1 MRWFRKGE
9 PPRLLAVSPDT
20 ETRSTRR
27 SRIDMSPVRYSNRK
41 SSSSSVETNFYNLN
55 DQIIIVDK
63 SPHLCREIETPA
75 TRRVSL
81 QNGPT
86 SPQENYNTCRKN
98 RGGSLEKEFMVYRE
112 KRNPLLDKVKNTK
125 LSCFKSNG
133 PLRHCDDAA
142 STSGSD
148 CSGFGHVE
156 EISQCRYPGNYSET
170 HNEFEN
176 HNPWVK
182 MPNYDD
188 DVFYAKS
195 SITSPDECRWREG
208 KSLSN
213 RGTRCYSSGSECDRY
228 HAIPK
233 AGAKLSKSSDQIF
246 NDDFEPYNEDLP
258 ITIKSDKKT
267 DKHKIKNDKDTIG
280 PSSCLS
286 AKLRAMSDRYLKS
299 STNRFFSK
307 LYKQNGEEDEAVN
320 SGIDNVTKP
329 SGSKSRKKRGGVKA
343 KLRSFSYGALPGL
356 DEFQKGQSA
365 IFHDDIYHVSCDDEN
380 ILIHDC
386 EDADSGILVN
396 ESAASSVF
404 DSDRIS
410 SRCDSS
416 ASHSNPQGAC
426 HGRSVSGDQ
435 TYKKARVS
443 GRRSRDRTECA
454 KSKVRHSQRAL
465 SLDRKEILRRMPK
478 DGLDYEEPQY
488 LQLTEKQ
495 KMRQRDVS
503 RGDTGIPP
511 IPPCRK
517 PSKGNNHN
525 KVHSEFKVVRILRRN
540 PTDELGIFIAKTKLS
555 DEGHVGYLVAH
566 VVPGGLAAK
575 EGSLRIGDELLNVNG
590 RRLRDLTMPEAK
602 EALRSGASEI
612 DIVICRQREK
622 NSPEIRQREQ
632 PQKSHVLMRESSVDY
647 ENAIILGK
655 ERAIDKYDVRVER
668 RQTQDESTCNRDAL
682 SAADEATGGAPGPPS
697 HAGSA
702 GGHSHFLKG
711 QNASYSSM
719 NNKLLRRQVV
729 SYGGSNKEALALSC
743 ASEVVDVDTPDC
755 AADRTGDKTDSE
767 SEVQTPSTANFCT
780 LPRRPRAPT
789 HTYHTIT
796 FEKGHGKRPLGF
808 TIVGG
813 RDSPRGPLG
822 IFIKSILPQGQAI
835 EDGRLKAGDEV
846 LAVNGQACH
855 ELAHVEALAL
865 FKAVRSGTIELRV
878 CRRIKSAQS
887 TKAKSCTDLLND
899 DD

>member
-1 MRWFRKGE
+1 M
-9 PPRLLAVSPDT
+9 
-20 ETRSTRR
+20 
-27 SRIDMSPVRYSNRK
+27 
-41 SSSSSVETNFYNLN
+41 ETNFYNLS
-55 DQIIIVDK
+55 DQIIIVEK
-63 SPHLCREIETPA
+63 SPHRHRGETPVS
-75 TRRVSL
+75 RRISL

-86 SPQENYNTCRKN
+86 SPQESYNTSRKN
-98 RGGSLEKEFMVYRE
+98 RGGSLEKEYMVCRE

-133 PLRHCDDAA
+133 PLRHGDDAA

-156 EISQCRYPGNYSET
+156 DVTNCRYPSNYADS
-170 HNEFEN
+170 HIEFEN

-188 DVFYAKS
+188 DVFFVKNM
-195 SITSPDECRWREG
+195 TSPVECQWREG
-208 KSLSN
+208 KSFTN

-246 NDDFEPYNEDLP
+246 NDDYEAYGDVP
-258 ITIKSDKKT
+258 IALNPQKKT
-267 DKHKIKNDKDTIG
+267 DKLKTKDGKDSVG

-299 STNRFFSK
+299 STNRFLSK
-307 LYKQNGEEDEAVN
+307 LYRQAGENDEEVNGSN
-320 SGIDNVTKP
+320 DNILKTT
-329 SGSKSRKKRGGVKA
+329 SAATKSRKKRGGVKA

-356 DEFQKGQSA
+356 EEFQKGHSV
-365 IFHDDIYHVSCDDEN
+365 FHDDVYQISCDDEN
-380 ILIHDC
+380 VLIQDC

-396 ESAASSVF
+396 ESAASSIF

-410 SRCDSS
+410 SRCESS
-416 ASHSNPQGAC
+416 ASQATHTLHPC
-426 HGRSVSGDQ
+426 HGRSVSGDHS
-435 TYKKARVS
+435 YMKARTS
-443 GRRSRDRTECA
+443 GRMSRERKECPRPRP
-454 KSKVRHSQRAL
+454 RHTQRAL

-478 DGLDYEEPQY
+478 KENDYEEPQY

-495 KMRQRDVS
+495 RMRQRDAS
-503 RGDTGIPP
+503 QDCGIPP

-517 PSKGNNHN
+517 PSRGSRSDKTQN
-525 KVHSEFKVVRILRRN
+525 EFKVVRIIRN
-540 PTDELGIFIAKTKLS
+540 NPSDELGIFIAKTKLT

-566 VVPGGLAAK
+566 VVPGGLAEK
-575 EGSLRIGDELLNVNG
+575 EGTLRIGDELLNVNG
-590 RRLRDLTMPEAK
+590 RRLRDLTMSEAK
-602 EALRSGASEI
+602 EALKSGTADI

-622 NSPEIRQREQ
+622 SVDARQREPSQ
-632 PQKSHVLMRESSVDY
+632 RSVILMRESSVDY

-655 ERAIDKYDVRVER
+655 EKRADKCDVKIVR
-668 RQTQDESTCNRDAL
+668 RRSQDESACNHTAL
-682 SAADEATGGAPGPPS
+682 SAADESTDSAATA
-697 HAGSA
+697 
-702 GGHSHFLKG
+702 HSHFLKG

-729 SYGGSNKEALALSC
+729 SYGGANKDALALSC
-743 ASEVVDVDTPDC
+743 AIDVVNVNTPDGIE
-755 AADRTGDKTDSE
+755 RTKSKDDSE
-767 SEVQTPSTANFCT
+767 SETQTPNAANFCT

-796 FEKGHGKRPLGF
+796 FEKGHGKKPLGF

-822 IFIKSILPQGQAI
+822 IFIKSILPSGQAI
-835 EDGRLKAGDEV
+835 DDGRLKAGDEV

-865 FKAVRSGTIELRV
+865 FKSVRSGPIELRV
-878 CRRIKSAQS
+878 CRRVKNSQS

-899 DD
+899 DE